1 MPAPERRVALEGTL
15 NFRDLG
21 GYRGLGGRTVRW
33 GLVYRS
39 DNLAA
44 VTAAGWSSLAE
55 LGLRSVYDL
64 RHDVE
69 RQRAPSLMPEGLGI
83 AATHMP
89 IGGEA
94 AEAPDI
100 IDLLRQ
106 SKGAGY
112 GLAFMI
118 EMNRTLLADHA
129 TVFGGLLTEL
139 AIPERLPAVFHC
151 TAGKDRTGVAAA
163 LLLTVLGVDRA
174 TILDDYELTTTY
186 RSHVRIAELTPHL
199 EAAGVDVDSV
209 RPFLSAPRPALET
222 ALADLDHE
230 GIESYLRDKAGVTD
244 ETVARLRANLLT

>member
-1 MPAPERRVALEGTL
+1 MPERRVPLDGTL

-21 GYRGLGGRTVRW
+21 GYGGLDGRTVRW

-69 RQRAPSLMPEGLGI
+69 RERAPSLIPDDLGI
-83 AATHMP
+83 AATHLP

-94 AEAPDI
+94 AEAPDLV
-100 IDLLRQ
+100 DLLRQ
-106 SKGAGY
+106 SEGRGY
-112 GLAFMI
+112 GLDFMI
-118 EMNRTLLADHA
+118 ELNRSLLADHA

-174 TILDDYELTTTY
+174 TVLDDYELTTTY
-186 RSHVRIAELTPHL
+186 RSQHRIAELTPRL
-199 EAAGVDVDSV
+199 EEAGVDVDLV

-222 ALADLDHE
+222 ALADLDGD
-230 GIESYLRDKAGVTD
+230 GIEAYLTDKAGVTE
-244 ETVARLRANLLT
+244 ETVGNLRANLLT